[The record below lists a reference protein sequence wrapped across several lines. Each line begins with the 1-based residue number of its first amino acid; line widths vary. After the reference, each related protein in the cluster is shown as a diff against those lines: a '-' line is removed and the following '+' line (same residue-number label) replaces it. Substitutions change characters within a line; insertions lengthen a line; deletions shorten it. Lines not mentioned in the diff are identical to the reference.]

1 MHDCLAF
8 LKMISPYLRRYR
20 GLCFLI
26 FLALLLEMAF
36 NAAIPMCFKYIVDN
50 VLLGGQKQILTTL
63 LLGLLVGAVIT
74 SAVGLDRDSRYAHL
88 VASILGDIREAMFVH
103 LQKLSQSFYSRA
115 QAGDLLSR
123 FSNDLNIVEIAL
135 SDAVSWAL
143 LPGLD
148 VLASCSLLFFIDWRL
163 AVISMLVWPVS
174 LVGPKFFAPKVG
186 AGSYELKQ
194 IEADTLGLIQ
204 ENLSAQPVIKAFNLA
219 DSTVVRFRKKNDELN
234 RVFARL
240 GFFSSMVE
248 RSANIGII
256 FLQVLVV
263 GIGAVMVSRQM
274 LSIGSLAAFQ
284 TIFASLSFSLSYL
297 TQYLPTMVE
306 AAGGMRRVNELL
318 YEVPQI
324 DDDKPDQVLEN
335 FNQSLVFRD
344 VSFGYDAS
352 QLNLRNLDLEIP
364 RGRHAAFVG
373 PSGSGK
379 STILNLAMRTYDPQ
393 TGSVLVDGK
402 DLRQISLASLRAQT
416 AVVFQE
422 SYLFNTSIRE
432 NIRIGRTDATQEEVE
447 AAARAAEIHDAIM
460 KLPLGYDTSV
470 GERGKNLSGGQRQR
484 VAIARAIL
492 RNPAILILDEATSAL
507 DPSTEES
514 INQTLYRLS
523 RNCTT
528 LSVTHRLASVVNADI
543 ISYLEDGRIKESG
556 SFDYLMRLNGDF
568 RRLWEKQQGFS
579 LSEDGCASVTAD
591 RIMAIPVFSVLDRA
605 VVEACVKMFAT
616 ENFPPDRIVTAE
628 GDLGENLYVIVR
640 GKVEVLKMGNDGQK
654 TRLAVLTDGDY
665 FGEIALLKAIPR
677 TATVRT
683 MTHCVFITMHRRHFL
698 DLLKNSPELR
708 QKVEQTVKARLNS
721 VDAAS
726 FNLSG
731 SNNAVH
737 AVFQPDGTKEAG
749 A

>member
-8 LKMISPYLRRYR
+8 VRMISPHLRRYR

-63 LLGLLVGAVIT
+63 LLGLLAGAVVT
-74 SAVGLDRDSRYAHL
+74 SAVGLVRDSRYAGL

-115 QAGDLLSR
+115 QPGDLLSR

-148 VLASCSLLFFIDWRL
+148 VLASCCLLFFIDWRL

-174 LVGPKFFAPKVG
+174 LIGPKFFAPKVG

-219 DSTVVRFRKKNDELN
+219 DSTVARFKKKNDELN

-263 GIGAVMVSRQM
+263 GIGAVMVARQM
-274 LSIGSLAAFQ
+274 LTIGSLAAFQ

-318 YEVPQI
+318 YEEPQI
-324 DDDKPDQVLEN
+324 DDDEPGQVLEN
-335 FNQSLVFRD
+335 FSQSLVFRD
-344 VSFGYDAS
+344 VSFGYDPDR
-352 QLNLRNLDLEIP
+352 LNLRNLDLEIP
-364 RGRHAAFVG
+364 CGRHAAFVG

-379 STILNLAMRTYDPQ
+379 STILNLAMRSYDPQ

-460 KLPLGYDTSV
+460 KLPQGYDTSA

-492 RNPAILILDEATSAL
+492 RNPAILVLDEATSAL

-528 LSVTHRLASVVNADI
+528 LSVTHRLASVINADI
-543 ISYLEDGRIKESG
+543 INYLEDGRIKESG
-556 SFDYLMRLNGDF
+556 SFDDLMKLDGSF

-579 LSEDGCASVTAD
+579 LSEDGCASVTVD
-591 RIMAIPVFSVLDRA
+591 RIMAIPVFSVLDRV

-640 GKVEVLKMGNDGQK
+640 GKVEVLKMSHDGQK

-683 MTHCVFITMHRRHFL
+683 ITHCVFITMHRRHFL

-708 QKVEQTVKARLNS
+708 QKVEQTVKSRLNS

-731 SNNAVH
+731 SNSAVH
-737 AVFQPDGTKEAG
+737 AIVQPEAAEETG